1 MILDSAFLIDLLRE
15 SPDAFQKGVELAEQ
29 GIPQRVPTPVL
40 YELQYGAEMAG
51 DPDEQRA
58 VRNLHRLY
66 PTVRLTNELATEAAK
81 LIADADKDAGGAGL
95 SGIDDIDPLV
105 AAVADSVD
113 EPVLTDNPDH
123 FGRLGV
129 EVETW

>member
-15 SPDAFQKGVELAEQ
+15 DVAAFERGVELAEQ
-29 GIPQRVPTPVL
+29 SIPQRIPTPVL
-40 YELQYGAEMAG
+40 YELRYGAEMAG

-58 VRNLHRLY
+58 VGNLSRLY
-66 PTVRLTNELATEAAK
+66 PVVRLNESLALEAAK
-81 LIADADKDAGGAGL
+81 LVAEADKQAGGAGL

-113 EPVLTDNPDH
+113 EPVLTDNVAH
-123 FGRLGV
+123 FEQLGV
-129 EVETW
+129 DVETW